1 MPYKVW
7 AVNEILTAADMN
19 TYVGNQTIL
28 SFAGTAERGT
38 AIGTAV
44 EGMLSYVGGG
54 TVEVYAGT
62 ATGWTTISGGG
73 GGGVTIGTSAPD
85 SPSDGDLWW
94 DSDDG
99 KLFVYYTDA
108 TPDSQWVDAAG
119 PSVAVQSTAP
129 TGYEGQLWLD
139 DTDGS
144 MYVYYTDPGGT
155 ASQWIGAVSRSG
167 GILQVVSTTKTDT
180 FSASLAEAAFTEIT
194 GLTATITPRSTSS
207 KILAVV
213 SVYGGNSITS
223 RQGSFAVKLQRGATD
238 IALGDTDG
246 SRTSVTAHDF
256 NSVDGDANVA
266 TLAFQFLDSPSTTAS
281 TTYSVEIGNITNS
294 TSTGTFYVNR
304 AATSNDNQRIAR
316 PVSTITLMEVAG

>member
-7 AVNEILTAADMN
+7 QVNEILTAADMN
-19 TYVGNQTIL
+19 TYIGNQTIL
-28 SFAGTAERGT
+28 SFAGTAARAT

-73 GGGVTIGTSAPD
+73 GGGVTIGTAAPS

-108 TPDSQWVDAAG
+108 TPTSQWVDAAG
-119 PSVAVQSTAP
+119 PSVAVQATAP

-139 DTDGS
+139 STDGS
-144 MYVYYTDPGGT
+144 MYTYYTDPGGT
-155 ASQWIGAVSRSG
+155 ASSWIGAVSRSG

-180 FSASLAEAAFTEIT
+180 FQSSATSWTDVT
-194 GLTATITPRSTSS
+194 GLEVSITPRSTSS
-207 KILAVV
+207 KILVTASVAASPDNADNAGMSLKLV
-213 SVYGGNSITS
+213 GGNASGYVGDAAGSRIQGVYGMFNDTATANLYL
-223 RQGSFAVKLQRGATD
+223 QLLSF
-238 IALGDTDG
+238 
-246 SRTSVTAHDF
+246 SF
-256 NSVDGDANVA
+256 EY
-266 TLAFQFLDSPSTTAS
+266 LDSP
-281 TTYSVEIGNITNS
+281 NS
-294 TSTGTFYVNR
+294 TSTQTYKIQMITDGAGAASINR
-304 AATSNDNQRIAR
+304 
-316 PVSTITLMEVAG
+316 STGDGQCCRTRH

>member
-28 SFAGTAERGT
+28 SFAGTAARATAVGT
-38 AIGTAV
+38 PV

-73 GGGVTIGTSAPD
+73 GGGVTIGTAAPS

-108 TPDSQWVDAAG
+108 TPTSQWVDAAG

-144 MYVYYTDPGGT
+144 MYVYYTDPGGS
-155 ASQWIGAVSRSG
+155 ASSWIGAVSRSG
-167 GILQVVSTTKTDT
+167 GILQVVQTTKTDT
-180 FSASLAEAAFTEIT
+180 FSVSLGNGAFSSDVT
-194 GLTATITPRSTSS
+194 GLTATITPRSTNS
-207 KILAVV
+207 KILVLVTVNGSNSGNGSAVAFRLTR
-213 SVYGGNSITS
+213 NTS
-223 RQGSFAVKLQRGATD
+223 PIFVGDTAGSRPSLTSFAYVD
-238 IALGDTDG
+238 
-246 SRTSVTAHDF
+246 SSNTSV
-256 NSVDGDANVA
+256 SSNVSA
-266 TLAFQFLDSPSTTAS
+266 TFVDSPATTSS
-281 TTYSVEIGNITNS
+281 TTYGIQLANPH
-294 TSTGTFYVNR
+294 TSTFTYYVNR
-304 AATSNDNQRIAR
+304 TNADTDNVFFPRSA
-316 PVSTITLMEVAG
+316 SSITLIEVAG